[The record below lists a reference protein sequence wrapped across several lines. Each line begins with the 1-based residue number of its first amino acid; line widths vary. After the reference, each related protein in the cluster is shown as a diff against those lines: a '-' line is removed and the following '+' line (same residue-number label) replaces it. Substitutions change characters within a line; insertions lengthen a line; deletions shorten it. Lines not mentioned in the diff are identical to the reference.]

1 MNSDRAS
8 NPPRIPQNVSAVEAV
23 RRLLELPVP
32 RKFNIARLRPA
43 GLPRGERFETVADA
57 GTRRINEAAR
67 LEEIDGL
74 GRIAA
79 RLRACAP
86 QARCTSVCCP
96 SCSRK
101 FRRWF
106 ICQALRHERDLEL
119 QVLTVALAL
128 VPSNE
133 LSQINLSVLKRCTS
147 QRIRRAAPSAHFVL
161 GGIEADYHYVDDSF
175 LVHAHLLVSK
185 LPSEELKALRTVF
198 SNLGTTRA
206 IKVQPLRDRV
216 SQISYLLKF
225 TTFHRPGSQ
234 NGSRRPSAIPLPS
247 EALKQLTLWRAQH
260 GFLDFVFMMGLRRRG
275 GDLVQIEDAT

>member
-8 NPPRIPQNVSAVEAV
+8 SLPRIPQHVSAQEAV

-32 RKFNIARLRPA
+32 RKFNIVRLRPA
-43 GLPRGERFETVADA
+43 DLPRAERFETVADA

-79 RLRACAP
+79 RLRACTP
-86 QARCTSVCCP
+86 RARCASVSCP

-119 QVLTVALAL
+119 QVLTVALEL

-133 LSQINLSVLKRCTS
+133 LSQINLSVLKRRTS

-161 GGIEADYHYVDDSF
+161 GGIEADYHHVDDSF
-175 LVHAHLLVSK
+175 LLHAHLLVAR
-185 LPSEELKALRTVF
+185 LPRDEVKALRSAFAEIGV
-198 SNLGTTRA
+198 TRA

-225 TTFHRPGSQ
+225 GTFYRPGSQ
-234 NGSRRPSAIPLPS
+234 NGSRRPRAIPLPS
-247 EALKQLTLWRAQH
+247 EALKELTLWRAQYA
-260 GFLDFVFMMGLRRRG
+260 FLDFVFMIGLRRRG
-275 GDLVQIEDAT
+275 GDLVRIEDAT

>member
-1 MNSDRAS
+1 MDSDRAS
-8 NPPRIPQNVSAVEAV
+8 SPPRIPQNVSADETV
-23 RRLLELPVP
+23 RRLLKLPVP
-32 RKFNIARLRPA
+32 RKFNIVRLRPA
-43 GLPRGERFETVADA
+43 DLPRAERFETVADV

-79 RLRACAP
+79 RLRACTP

-119 QVLTVALAL
+119 QVLTVALEL

-133 LSQINLSVLKRCTS
+133 LSQINLSVLKRRTS
-147 QRIRRAAPSAHFVL
+147 QRIRRAAPSVRFVL
-161 GGIEADYHYVDDSF
+161 GGIEADYRQTDDAF
-175 LVHAHLLVSK
+175 LVHAHLLVSR
-185 LPSEELKALRTVF
+185 LPRDEVKALRSAFAEIGV
-198 SNLGTTRA
+198 TRA
-206 IKVQPLRDRV
+206 IKVQPLRDPV
-216 SQISYLLKF
+216 TQISYLLKF

-234 NGSRRPSAIPLPS
+234 NSSRRPSAIPLPS

-260 GFLDFVFMMGLRRRG
+260 GFLDFVFMTGLRRRG
-275 GDLVQIEDAT
+275 GDLVQIEDAR

>member
-1 MNSDRAS
+1 MEVVMDSDRAS
-8 NPPRIPQNVSAVEAV
+8 TPPRIPQNVFADVTV

-32 RKFNIARLRPA
+32 RKFNIVRLRPA
-43 GLPRGERFETVADA
+43 DLPRAERFETVADV

-79 RLRACAP
+79 RLRACRP

-128 VPSNE
+128 VPSNK
-133 LSQINLSVLKRCTS
+133 LSQINLGVLK
-147 QRIRRAAPSAHFVL
+147 AP
-161 GGIEADYHYVDDSF
+161 YVATHQKSGS
-175 LVHAHLLVSK
+175 VG
-185 LPSEELKALRTVF
+185 ALR
-198 SNLGTTRA
+198 SWG
-206 IKVQPLRDRV
+206 
-216 SQISYLLKF
+216 
-225 TTFHRPGSQ
+225 HR
-234 NGSRRPSAIPLPS
+234 SRPPPN
-247 EALKQLTLWRAQH
+247 
-260 GFLDFVFMMGLRRRG
+260 RRRLPG
-275 GDLVQIEDAT
+275 PRPFTGLKIAARRGEGPPVSFR